1 MNGIKKLFLEINM
14 FSFMSVI
21 RGYKVAKIFHGVL
34 SMVNSKFLKQTK
46 YKLVLFVSIISLGF
60 VSPSYSALPLAV
72 DGDELPSLA
81 PMLEDVSSAVV
92 NISTSSTIRV
102 EENPLLKDPF
112 FRRFF
117 EGMPQGPRDRR
128 SQSLGSGVII
138 DSDEGYI
145 VTNHH
150 VVGKADKITV
160 HLEDGREFE
169 AKVVGSDADTD
180 VAVIQVDADELNALK
195 LGDSDAL
202 QVGDFVVAIGNPF
215 GLGHTVT
222 SGIVSA
228 LGRSGLNIE
237 EYENFIQTDASI
249 NPGNSGGALVNLR
262 GELIGINTAIIG
274 RSGNVG
280 IGFAIPVNMVNGLV
294 TQLVE
299 YGEVKRGQLGVYIQ
313 DLTSDLADALDLG
326 DRTGALVTEVIPGTA
341 ADAAG
346 LQSGDLITEVNGKK
360 IKGAA
365 SLRNTVGL
373 MRVGSKL
380 EINYVREG
388 KEKSL
393 TTKIKSSAVDEVAM
407 AESEPVKDATDKLK
421 GASLRALEDEEGVL
435 VVDVDPDS
443 SAGESGLLPND
454 IITKVNQKPVKTPDD
469 VMRLA
474 KKDKKRVL
482 LNIRRG
488 QGSMFLVIQ

>member
-1 MNGIKKLFLEINM
+1 MTKSNLRM
-14 FSFMSVI
+14 FTH
-21 RGYKVAKIFHGVL
+21 R
-34 SMVNSKFLKQTK
+34 
-46 YKLVLFVSIISLGF
+46 KLVLIVSIFSLGF
-60 VSPSYSALPLAV
+60 LSPSMAALPFAV
-72 DGDELPSLA
+72 NGEELPSLA
-81 PMLEDVSSAVV
+81 PMLDNVSSAVV
-92 NISTSSTIRV
+92 NISTSSTVKV

-117 EGMPQGPRDRR
+117 EGIPQGPSDRR

-138 DSDEGYI
+138 NTDEGYI

-160 HLEDGREFE
+160 HLEDGREFD

-180 VAVIQVDADELNALK
+180 VAVIQVDARKLNALS
-195 LGDSDAL
+195 LGDSDVL
-202 QVGDFVVAIGNPF
+202 RVGDFVVAIGNPF

-280 IGFAIPVNMVNGLV
+280 IGFAIPVNMVKDLV
-294 TQLVE
+294 NQLVE
-299 YGEVKRGQLGVYIQ
+299 FGEVKRGQLGVYIQ
-313 DLTSDLADALDLG
+313 DLTSDLAEALDLG
-326 DRTGALVTEVIPGTA
+326 DRSGALITEVIPGTA
-341 ADAAG
+341 AAQAG

-373 MRVGSKL
+373 LRVGSKL
-380 EINYVREG
+380 KIQYVRDG

-393 TTKIKSSAVDEVAM
+393 STKIKSNKSTEVASV
-407 AESEPVKDATDKLK
+407 EDIPLEDATEKLK
-421 GASLRALEDEEGVL
+421 GASLRAMDGEQGVL
-435 VVDVDPDS
+435 VVDVE
-443 SAGESGLLPND
+443 AGSPAYESGLLPDD
-454 IITKVNQKPVKTPDD
+454 IITQVNREEVNTPEQ
-469 VMRLA
+469 VSSAA
-474 KKDKKRVL
+474 KKDRKRVL
-482 LNIRRG
+482 LNIKRG
-488 QGSMFLVIQ
+488 QGSMFLVIR

>member
-1 MNGIKKLFLEINM
+1 MFKSAYLKL
-14 FSFMSVI
+14 
-21 RGYKVAKIFHGVL
+21 A
-34 SMVNSKFLKQTK
+34 QQ
-46 YKLVLFVSIISLGF
+46 KLVLFVSIISFG
-60 VSPSYSALPLAV
+60 VMAPSFAALPFAV
-72 DGDELPSLA
+72 NGDELPSLA

-92 NISTSSTIRV
+92 NISTSSTV
-102 EENPLLKDPF
+102 QAEENPLLKDPF

-117 EGMPQGPRDRR
+117 EGMPQGPRDRK

-138 DSDEGYI
+138 DSDKGYI

-160 HLEDGREFE
+160 HLEDGRDFE

-180 VAVIQVDADELNALK
+180 VAVIQVDARNLNALK
-195 LGDSDAL
+195 LGDSDVL
-202 QVGDFVVAIGNPF
+202 KVGDFVVAIGNPF

-313 DLTSDLADALDLG
+313 DLTSDLAEALDLG
-326 DRTGALVTEVIPGTA
+326 DREGALVTEVIPETA
-341 ADAAG
+341 AANAG

-373 MRVGSKL
+373 LRVGSEL
-380 EINYVREG
+380 DIRYVREG

-393 TTKIKSSAVDEVAM
+393 STKIKSSAGEEVA
-407 AESEPVKDATDKLK
+407 AVEEVPVEDATEKLK
-421 GASLRALEDEEGVL
+421 GASLKSLEGEDGVL
-435 VVDVDPDS
+435 VVDVDPNS
-443 SAGESGLLPND
+443 PAGESGLLPND
-454 IITKVNQKPVKTPDD
+454 IITKVNQKSVKTPDD

>member
-1 MNGIKKLFLEINM
+1 MFESKIIN
-14 FSFMSVI
+14 FA
-21 RGYKVAKIFHGVL
+21 RP
-34 SMVNSKFLKQTK
+34 
-46 YKLVLFVSIISLGF
+46 KLVLFASILSLGF
-60 VSPSYSALPLAV
+60 ITPSFAALPFAI

-81 PMLEDVSSAVV
+81 PMLDNVSSAVV
-92 NISTSSTIRV
+92 NISTSSTVKV

-117 EGMPQGPRDRR
+117 EGMPQGPSDRK

-138 DSDEGYI
+138 DSDKGYI

-160 HLEDGREFE
+160 HLEDGRDFE

-180 VAVIQVDADELNALK
+180 VAVIQVDAEKLNALI
-195 LGDSDAL
+195 LGDSDVL
-202 QVGDFVVAIGNPF
+202 RVGDFVVAIGNPF

-280 IGFAIPVNMVNGLV
+280 IGFAIPVNMVKGLV
-294 TQLVE
+294 NQLVE

-313 DLTSDLADALDLG
+313 DLTSDLAEALDLG
-326 DRTGALVTEVIPGTA
+326 DKSGALITEVIPGTA

-373 MRVGSKL
+373 LRVGSEL
-380 EINYVREG
+380 DINYVRDG

-393 TTKIKSSAVDEVAM
+393 STKIKSSENESLAAVEEV
-407 AESEPVKDATDKLK
+407 PVKDATDKLK
-421 GASLRALEDEEGVL
+421 GASLRALDGDEGVL

-443 SAGESGLLPND
+443 PAGESGLLPDD
-454 IITKVNQKPVKTPDD
+454 IITKVNQESVSSPDD

>member
-1 MNGIKKLFLEINM
+1 MINSTIKKM
-14 FSFMSVI
+14 
-21 RGYKVAKIFHGVL
+21 
-34 SMVNSKFLKQTK
+34 TK
-46 YKLVLFVSIISLGF
+46 KKLVLFVSIISLGF
-60 VSPSYSALPLAV
+60 AAPGFAALPFAV
-72 DGDELPSLA
+72 NGDELPSLA
-81 PMLEDVSSAVV
+81 PMLDDVSSAVV
-92 NISTSSTIRV
+92 NISTSSTIKV

-117 EGMPQGPRDRR
+117 EGMPQGPSNRR

-150 VVGKADKITV
+150 VVGKADKIIV
-160 HLEDGREFE
+160 HLEDDREFE

-180 VAVIQVDADELNALK
+180 VAVIQVDADELNALS
-195 LGDSDAL
+195 LGDSDVL
-202 QVGDFVVAIGNPF
+202 RVGDFVVAIGNPF

-280 IGFAIPVNMVNGLV
+280 IGFAIPVNMVKGLV
-294 TQLVE
+294 NQLVE

-313 DLTSDLADALDLG
+313 DLTSELAEALDLG
-326 DRTGALVTEVIPGTA
+326 DKTGALVTEVIPGTA
-341 ADAAG
+341 ADDVG

-373 MRVGSKL
+373 LRVGSKL
-380 EINYVREG
+380 DISYVRDG
-388 KEKSL
+388 KEKTLS
-393 TTKIKSSAVDEVAM
+393 TKIKSSQSTTVAATEEVQV
-407 AESEPVKDATDKLK
+407 EDATDKLR
-421 GASLRALEDEEGVL
+421 GASLRAMDGDEGVL
-435 VVDVDPDS
+435 VIDVEPDS
-443 SAGESGLLPND
+443 PADESGLLPDD
-454 IITKVNQKPVKTPDD
+454 IITRVNKEPVSTPDD

-474 KKDKKRVL
+474 KKDKRRVL

>member
-1 MNGIKKLFLEINM
+1 
-14 FSFMSVI
+14 
-21 RGYKVAKIFHGVL
+21 
-34 SMVNSKFLKQTK
+34 MVNSRMIKTGQR
-46 YKLVLFVSIISLGF
+46 KLVLLASIISFGF
-60 VSPSYSALPLAV
+60 LPASFAALPMAV
-72 DGDELPSLA
+72 NGDELPSLA
-81 PMLEDVSSAVV
+81 PMLDDVSSAVV

-102 EENPLLKDPF
+102 EENPLMNDPF

-138 DSDEGYI
+138 DSDKGYI

-150 VVGKADKITV
+150 VVGKADRIVV
-160 HLEDGREFE
+160 HLEDGRDFE
-169 AKVVGSDADTD
+169 AEVVGSDSDTD
-180 VAVIQVDADELNALK
+180 VAVIQVDADNLNALN

-202 QVGDFVVAIGNPF
+202 RVGDFVVAIGNPF

-313 DLTSDLADALDLG
+313 DLTADLAEALNLG
-326 DRTGALVTEVIPGTA
+326 NRTGALVTEVIPGTA
-341 ADAAG
+341 ADEAG
-346 LQSGDLITEVNGKK
+346 LQSGDLITAVNGKK
-360 IKGAA
+360 ILGAA

-380 EINYVREG
+380 EVEYVRDG
-388 KEKSL
+388 KDKSL
-393 TTKIKSSAVDEVAM
+393 TTKIKSSAGDQVAVAQDEPA
-407 AESEPVKDATDKLK
+407 KDATDKLR
-421 GASLRALEDEEGVL
+421 GASLRALEDGEGVL
-435 VVDVDPDS
+435 VVDVDTDS
-443 SAGESGLLPND
+443 PASDSGLMPND
-454 IITKVNQKPVKTPDD
+454 IITRVNQEPVKTPKD

-474 KKDKKRVL
+474 KKNKKRVL

>member
-1 MNGIKKLFLEINM
+1 MM
-14 FSFMSVI
+14 
-21 RGYKVAKIFHGVL
+21 
-34 SMVNSKFLKQTK
+34 NSKFLRFTQR
-46 YKLVLFVSIISLGF
+46 KLVLFASIAALGF
-60 VSPSYSALPLAV
+60 TAPSGAALPFSAN
-72 DGDELPSLA
+72 GEELPSLA
-81 PMLEDVSSAVV
+81 PMLDDVSSAVV
-92 NISTSSTIRV
+92 NISTSSTIQV

-117 EGMPQGPRDRR
+117 EGMPQGPRDRK

-138 DSDEGYI
+138 DSENGYI

-150 VVGKADKITV
+150 VVGKADKIIV

-169 AKVVGSDADTD
+169 AKVVGSDSDTD
-180 VAVIQVDADELNALK
+180 VAVIEVEARNLNALE

-202 QVGDFVVAIGNPF
+202 RVGDFVVAIGNPF

-274 RSGNVG
+274 RAGNVG

-294 TQLVE
+294 AQLVE

-313 DLTSDLADALDLG
+313 DLTPDLAEALDLG
-326 DRTGALVTEVIPGTA
+326 DKTGALVTEVIPGTA
-341 ADAAG
+341 ADDAG
-346 LQSGDLITEVNGKK
+346 LQSGDLITEVNGKQ

-373 MRVGSKL
+373 LRVGSEL
-380 EINYVREG
+380 DISYVREG

-393 TTKIKSSAVDEVAM
+393 STKIKSSAGTEVA
-407 AESEPVKDATDKLK
+407 AADDNAVKDATEKLK
-421 GASLRALEDEEGVL
+421 GASLQALEGDEGVL
-435 VVDVDPDS
+435 VVGVDPNS
-443 SAGESGLLPND
+443 PAGESGLLPND
-454 IITKVNQKPVKTPDD
+454 IITKVNQEPVKTPDD

>member
-1 MNGIKKLFLEINM
+1 MIKSKMRM
-14 FSFMSVI
+14 FMH
-21 RGYKVAKIFHGVL
+21 R
-34 SMVNSKFLKQTK
+34 
-46 YKLVLFVSIISLGF
+46 KLVLFVSIISLGF
-60 VSPSYSALPLAV
+60 VVPSFAALPFAV
-72 DGDELPSLA
+72 DGKELPSLA
-81 PMLEDVSSAVV
+81 PMLDDVSSAVV
-92 NISTSSTIRV
+92 NISTSSTVKV

-117 EGMPQGPRDRR
+117 EGFPQGPSNRN

-138 DSDEGYI
+138 NSDKGYI

-150 VVGKADKITV
+150 VVGKADKILV

-180 VAVIQVDADELNALK
+180 VAVIQVDARKLNALA

-202 QVGDFVVAIGNPF
+202 RVGDFVVAIGNPF

-274 RSGNVG
+274 RAGNVG
-280 IGFAIPVNMVNGLV
+280 IGFAIPVNMVKDLV
-294 TQLVE
+294 NQIVE

-313 DLTSDLADALDLG
+313 DLTSELAEALDLG
-326 DRTGALVTEVIPGTA
+326 DRSGALVTEVIPGTA
-341 ADAAG
+341 ADSAG
-346 LQSGDLITEVNGKK
+346 LKSGDLITEVNGKK

-373 MRVGSKL
+373 LRVGSKL
-380 EINYVREG
+380 KIRYVRDG

-393 TTKIKSSAVDEVAM
+393 TTKIKASQNQEMASVEEV
-407 AESEPVKDATDKLK
+407 PVEDATEMLK
-421 GASLRALEDEEGVL
+421 GASLRAMDGENGVL
-435 VVDVDPDS
+435 VVDVEPGTPAYD
-443 SAGESGLLPND
+443 SGLLPD
-454 IITKVNQKPVKTPDD
+454 DVIIEVNREPVNTPDE
-469 VMRLA
+469 VNEA
-474 KKDKKRVL
+474 AEKDSKRVL

-488 QGSMFLVIQ
+488 QGSMFLVIR

>member
-1 MNGIKKLFLEINM
+1 MIKSKLIKLTQIN
-14 FSFMSVI
+14 
-21 RGYKVAKIFHGVL
+21 
-34 SMVNSKFLKQTK
+34 
-46 YKLVLFVSIISLGF
+46 LVLFVSILSLGF
-60 VSPSYSALPLAV
+60 AAPSHAALPLTV
-72 DGDELPSLA
+72 NGDELPSLA

-92 NISTSSTIRV
+92 NISTSSTITV
-102 EENPLLKDPF
+102 EENPFLKDPF

-117 EGMPQGPRDRR
+117 EGLPQGPRDRR

-138 DSDEGYI
+138 DSDDGYI

-169 AKVVGSDADTD
+169 ANVVGSDADTD
-180 VAVIQVDADELNALK
+180 VAVIQVDAAKLNALP

-202 QVGDFVVAIGNPF
+202 RVGDFVVAIGNPF

-249 NPGNSGGALVNLR
+249 NPGNSGGALVNLK

-280 IGFAIPVNMVNGLV
+280 IGFAIPVNMVKGLV
-294 TQLVE
+294 NQLVE

-313 DLTSDLADALDLG
+313 DLTADLAEALDLG

-346 LQSGDLITEVNGKK
+346 LQSGDLITEVNGKQ

-373 MRVGSKL
+373 LRVGSKL
-380 EINYVREG
+380 DIRYVRDG

-393 TTKIKSSAVDEVAM
+393 TTKIKASDSTSVAEV
-407 AESEPVKDATDKLK
+407 EEVPVQDATDKLQ
-421 GASLRALEDEEGVL
+421 GATLRSLGNGEGVL

-443 SAGESGLLPND
+443 PAGESGLLPDD
-454 IITKVNQKPVKTPDD
+454 IITKVNQEPVETPED
-469 VMRLA
+469 VIRLA

>member
-1 MNGIKKLFLEINM
+1 
-14 FSFMSVI
+14 
-21 RGYKVAKIFHGVL
+21 
-34 SMVNSKFLKQTK
+34 MVNPEFVKLSQR
-46 YKLVLFVSIISLGF
+46 KLVLFVSIISLGF
-60 VSPSYSALPLAV
+60 LSPSYAALPLAV
-72 DGDELPSLA
+72 NGDELPSLA

-92 NISTSSTIRV
+92 NISTSSTIKA

-117 EGMPQGPRDRR
+117 EGLPQGPRDRR

-169 AKVVGSDADTD
+169 AKVVGSDSDTD
-180 VAVIQVDADELNALK
+180 VAVIQVEAGNLNALK
-195 LGDSDAL
+195 LGNSDAL

-274 RSGNVG
+274 RAGNVG

-294 TQLVE
+294 TQLVK

-326 DRTGALVTEVIPGTA
+326 NRTGALVTEVIPGTA
-341 ADAAG
+341 ADDAG

-373 MRVGSKL
+373 LRVGSEL
-380 EINYVREG
+380 DINYVREG

-393 TTKIKSSAVDEVAM
+393 TTKIKSSADDEVAV
-407 AESEPVKDATDKLK
+407 AENEPVKDATDKLK

-443 SAGESGLLPND
+443 PAGESGLLPND
-454 IITKVNQKPVKTPDD
+454 IITKVNQEPVYSPDD